1 MSIMSGTRPHQS
13 VLLAE
18 CLTGLAIKPEGCY
31 VDATFGRGGHSEA
44 ILKAL
49 GPEGKLFAFD
59 QDQAAIEAASAPP
72 FLDPRF
78 TIFHAPFSQ
87 LQDMIS
93 AAGYLGRVDG
103 ILVDLGVSSP
113 QLDEAMR
120 GFSFMHSGPLDMRM
134 NQSTGFT
141 AADFINHA
149 SETEIANVLWE
160 LGEERFSRRIAK
172 AIVQSRSH
180 APITTTGELSEII
193 KTAHP
198 AWERRIH
205 PATRSFQAL
214 RLHVNH
220 ELDELRALL
229 NQVAA
234 VLAPGGRLCIIS
246 FHSLEDRLVK
256 QFIQKAS
263 GYVED
268 DLRLPIPL
276 NTKPADFK
284 KRGGLIRPS
293 EKEIADNPRARSA
306 RLRIAERLG

>member
-1 MSIMSGTRPHQS
+1 MSGVRPHQS

-18 CLTGLAIKPEGCY
+18 CLTGLAIKPNGCY
-31 VDATFGRGGHSEA
+31 VDATFGRGGHSGA
-44 ILKAL
+44 ILQQV
-49 GPEGKLFAFD
+49 GPDGKLLALD
-59 QDQAAIEAASAPP
+59 QDLAAIEAAKKAP

-78 TIFHAPFSQ
+78 QIYHAPFSR
-87 LQDMIS
+87 LQEIVI

-113 QLDEAMR
+113 QLDEAIR

-134 NQSTGFT
+134 NQSAGFT
-141 AADFINHA
+141 AANFINHA
-149 SETEIANVLWE
+149 TETEIANVLWE

-172 AIVQSRSH
+172 AIVQSRIQT
-180 APITTTGELSEII
+180 PITTTGELSEII

-229 NQVAA
+229 DQVTA

-268 DLRLPIPL
+268 DLRLPVPHSI
-276 NTKPADFK
+276 KPAEFR

-293 EKEIADNPRARSA
+293 AAEIATNPRARSA

>member
-1 MSIMSGTRPHQS
+1 MSGPRPHQP
-13 VLLAE
+13 VLLSE
-18 CLTGLAIKPEGCY
+18 CLSGLAIKPNGCY
-31 VDATFGRGGHSEA
+31 VDGTFGRGGHSEA
-44 ILKAL
+44 ILQQL
-49 GPEGKLFAFD
+49 GPEGKLFALD
-59 QDQAAIEAASAPP
+59 QDLAAIEAAKRAP
-72 FLDPRF
+72 FLDSRF
-78 TIFHAPFSQ
+78 QLYHAPFSR
-87 LQDMIS
+87 LQEIVM

-113 QLDEAMR
+113 QLDEAVR

-172 AIVQSRSH
+172 AIVQSRAQ

-229 NQVAA
+229 GQASA
-234 VLAPGGRLCIIS
+234 ILAPGGRLCVIS

-256 QFIQKAS
+256 QFIQTAS

-268 DLRLPIPL
+268 DLRLPVPL
-276 NTKPADFK
+276 AMKPAEFR
-284 KRGGLIRPS
+284 KRGGLIRPT
-293 EKEIADNPRARSA
+293 EEEVAVNPRARSA